1 MSKELALSP
10 HKGQSQTGPALNGER
25 LEFSWGAAYIRGVST
40 DVGGVLKAAGSWE
53 SPARGHLPGPRG
65 LLWYW
70 PRGHNQLAPSEAHC
84 PCQRPSISSWTSH
97 LNSGPSVRPYYE
109 RQEFKSK
116 KKTRNSEEYT
126 TQRMGE
132 NTLTHAFKRHSHTSS
147 SVHSIQPWLHCCF
160 WEVNQV
166 AEGGTIEIFTPYLF
180 ILNHVNILYS

>member
-70 PRGHNQLAPSEAHC
+70 PWGHNQLAPSEAHC
-84 PCQRPSISSWTSH
+84 PCHRPSISSWTSH

-116 KKTRNSEEYT
+116 RKLG
-126 TQRMGE
+126 TQR
-132 NTLTHAFKRHSHTSS
+132 NTRHREWEKIHWHMPLRGTHIHLLQCTLSS
-147 SVHSIQPWLHCCF
+147 PGYTAASGRWIRWQKGVL
-160 WEVNQV
+160 
-166 AEGGTIEIFTPYLF
+166 
-180 ILNHVNILYS
+180 